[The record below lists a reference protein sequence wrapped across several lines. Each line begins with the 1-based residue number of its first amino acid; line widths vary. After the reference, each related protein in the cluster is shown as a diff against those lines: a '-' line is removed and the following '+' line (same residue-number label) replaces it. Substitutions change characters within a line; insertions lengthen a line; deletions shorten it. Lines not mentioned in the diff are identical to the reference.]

1 MITHTHEFTKE
12 EVKEIM
18 KIVKTDDPKVAL
30 KDWAYHEYAMQHCAD
45 YFIGKVGNTFVEVI
59 EQ

>member
-1 MITHTHEFTKE
+1 MITHKHRFTPE

-18 KIVKTDDPKVAL
+18 KIAGTDDPKVAL
-30 KDWAYHEYAMQHCAD
+30 EDWAYNEYAMQWCAD
-45 YFIGKVGNTFVEVI
+45 YFIGKVGKSFVEVI